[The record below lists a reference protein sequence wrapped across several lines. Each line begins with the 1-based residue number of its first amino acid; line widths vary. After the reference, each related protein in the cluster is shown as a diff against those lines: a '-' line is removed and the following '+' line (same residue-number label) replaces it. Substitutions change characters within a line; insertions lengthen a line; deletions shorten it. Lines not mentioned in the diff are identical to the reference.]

1 MKQSENSPQEQA
13 LLAAAEQG
21 DTEQVRQLL
30 DQGVNVDCR
39 NEYRQTPLMLAA
51 EEGHLDTTE
60 LLLQR
65 GANLE
70 ARDEWD
76 KTPFLAACRAGSI
89 PIIRFLL
96 AAGAN
101 AYAESEEDDRALFYA
116 AENDSPE
123 LVDML
128 APFSDLPKEEWC
140 GGRGSALARACSY
153 GYLSTAKRLLEWGI
167 SPNARGIDCNNTA
180 LAYACYSGNSELV
193 QLLLEKGADP
203 LEICHGGQ
211 HAIYKAL
218 CAKPFNPAVAELMLQ
233 LGNDING
240 GYQDFLVPLAQAK
253 QYGTPEAVEWA
264 LAHGAKEFEGPGPRI
279 HPVIEVANAAANGH
293 DALRAYIAEH
303 GEQADLN
310 AALLYVCQDGP
321 ECEIEPL
328 LQAGA
333 DANARRFYD
342 GRTPLMAAYNKTLSA
357 DAVRLLLRYGA
368 DPNLQDTDRETG
380 YAALHWA
387 LSTDRRVQAEILTEV
402 AGINLAL
409 RDKVGNTPYL
419 IACREGNIPAAQRLT
434 ELGADTHV
442 RDNRGYTA
450 LHLAAEHGESE
461 MVRFLLQEGA
471 EVNAVGKNG
480 FTPLLCAVRTADFRT
495 LTAAGANPFHRAH
508 SGWSAL
514 HSAIE
519 SWEADAV
526 EYVLQLGQ
534 RAKGNN
540 VWLRQV
546 QLFLGQDFGQGCVS
560 CCTPAIAKMLR
571 GHRQQVDENNLYEDS
586 KRCVSSLTRACSR
599 SDERAAA
606 VLLEAGVDVNTRDR
620 LTHRTPL
627 FAACSP
633 AGEEV
638 NPALAARLLAAGA
651 DANAVDACG
660 QTPLHALA
668 MLPPTPATAQ
678 VKALLLQAGAQEE
691 QQDVFGKTARQYE
704 TPLP

>member
-30 DQGVNVDCR
+30 DKGVAIDCR
-39 NEYRQTPLMLAA
+39 DRYLHTPLILAA
-51 EEGHLDTTE
+51 QEGHLATTE

-65 GANLE
+65 GAGLE

-76 KTPFLAACRAGSI
+76 KTPFLAACRSGSM
-89 PIIRFLL
+89 PLIRLLL

-101 AYAESEEDDRALFYA
+101 AYAEDEEDNRALYYA
-116 AENDSPE
+116 DHHDSPE

-128 APFSDLPKEEWC
+128 APFSDLPKEEWY
-140 GGRGSALARACSY
+140 GGGGSALAHACY
-153 GYLSTAKRLLEWGI
+153 CGHLNAAKRMLEWGI
-167 SPNARGIDCNNTA
+167 SPNARGDCSSQA
-180 LAYACYSGNSELV
+180 VLAYACHSGNLELV
-193 QLLLEKGADP
+193 RLLLECGADP
-203 LEICHGGQ
+203 AYEDEGEQAICM
-211 HAIYKAL
+211 AMT
-218 CAKPFNPAVAELMLQ
+218 AKPFNPAVAELMLQ
-233 LGNDING
+233 LGNDINCG
-240 GYQDFLVPLAQAK
+240 RQKWQTPLEQAR

-264 LAHGAKEFEGPGPRI
+264 LAHGAKEFEKPQPRI
-279 HPVIEVANAAANGH
+279 NPAIEVADAAANGL

-303 GEQADLN
+303 GEHADLN
-310 AALLYVCQDGP
+310 AALLHVCQNGP
-321 ECEIEPL
+321 EQAIAPL

-368 DPNLQDTDRETG
+368 DPNLQDKDEETG
-380 YAALHWA
+380 YTPLHWA
-387 LSTDRRVQAEILTEV
+387 LSTARRVQAEMLMEV

-409 RDKVGNTPYL
+409 RDKEGNTPYL
-419 IACREGNIPAAQRLT
+419 IACRKGDIPAAQRLT

-450 LHLAAEHGESE
+450 LHLAAEHGQSE

-471 EVNAVGKNG
+471 EVDAVAKNG
-480 FTPLLCAVRTADFRT
+480 FTPLLCACRAEDFRA
-495 LTAAGANPFHRAH
+495 LTEAGANPFHRAH

-514 HSAIE
+514 IA
-519 SWEADAV
+519 AV
-526 EYVLQLGQ
+526 ESGESAAAEHILQLGQ
-534 RAKGNN
+534 RADGSN
-540 VWLRQV
+540 VWARQL
-546 QLFLGQDFGQGCVS
+546 QRFRGRNLQECS
-560 CCTPAIAKMLR
+560 TPAVARELCEC
-571 GHRQQVDENNLYEDS
+571 RQLIYEHNLYEDS

-599 SDERAAA
+599 SDEHAAA

-638 NPALAARLLAAGA
+638 SPALVTRLLAAGA

-668 MLPPTPATAQ
+668 MLPPSPASAQ
-678 VKALLLQAGAQEE
+678 VKALLLQAGAQEA

>member
-1 MKQSENSPQEQA
+1 MKQSENSPREQA

-76 KTPFLAACRAGSI
+76 KTAFHTACRAGQI
-89 PIIRFLL
+89 PVIRFLL

-203 LEICHGGQ
+203 LEICYGGQ

-264 LAHGAKEFEGPGPRI
+264 LAHGAKEFEPRPRI
-279 HPVIEVANAAANGH
+279 DLKEEVAAAAASGL
-293 DALRAYIAEH
+293 DALLAYKEEH
-303 GEQADLN
+303 GEHANLN
-310 AALLYVCQDGP
+310 AALLHVCQNGP
-321 ECEIEPL
+321 EQAIEPL

-333 DANARRFYD
+333 DIKARRGYD
-342 GRTPLMAAYNKTLSA
+342 KRSVLTAAYGNPRST
-357 DAVRLLLRYGA
+357 DALRLLLRYGA
-368 DPNLQDTDRETG
+368 DPNAQDMYGTTP
-380 YAALHWA
+380 LHWYIEYHY
-387 LSTDRRVQAEILTEV
+387 SEV
-402 AGINLAL
+402 VSLLLEQESIDIHL
-409 RDKVGNTPYL
+409 RDNEGMSPYL
-419 IACREGNIPAAQRLT
+419 TACKHGMYGIAQRLA
-434 ELGADTHV
+434 EMGADTRA
-442 RDNRGYTA
+442 RDNRGFTA
-450 LHLAAEHGESE
+450 LHHAAQWARPRT
-461 MVRFLLQEGA
+461 MQMLLDSGA
-471 EVNAVGKNG
+471 DLGARSHDG
-480 FTPLLCAVRTADFRT
+480 FTPLLCATTDEAFRI
-495 LTAAGANPFHRAH
+495 LLDAGADPFCRAH
-508 SGWSAL
+508 CGWTAL
-514 HSAIE
+514 TSAIQSFE
-519 SWEADAV
+519 PEAVARI
-526 EYVLQLGQ
+526 LRTGQ
-534 RAKGNN
+534 RTDGSN
-540 VWLRQV
+540 VWLAEVRRI
-546 QLFLGQDFGQGCVS
+546 LGRNIRKCLR
-560 CCTPAIAKMLR
+560 PRLAKELCR
-571 GHRQQVDENNLYEDS
+571 HRQTIYENNVYEDS

-599 SDERAAA
+599 SDERAVA

-638 NPALAARLLAAGA
+638 RPALAARLLAAGA

-691 QQDVFGKTARQYE
+691 QQDVFGKTAKQYE
-704 TPLP
+704 CTL